1 MVLASGWIGAS
12 RVAGGGGG
20 TVYVMI
26 SGDESVTVLD
36 GINHI
41 PIDRVGVSS
50 APTAAAFSVDGH
62 DVWVANQESGQ
73 LLLIDR
79 GTQTVVRGMS
89 IGGSPNAL
97 VFGPDGQVLYVTDS
111 ANDLLIVIDAD
122 KAEVED
128 RISVGDR
135 PVAIAL
141 SPDATHVAVANNGSN
156 SVTIVD
162 RKSLLPRPEIS
173 VGEGPQALVFGE
185 DNNTLFV
192 TVSHGVVVGD
202 VQHKQATHVW
212 GPCERP
218 HQVSMMPGVQ
228 QLYVVCSSTNQV
240 VIIDATT
247 GQLLKQV
254 EVGHGPTGITL
265 SEDLQWV
272 YVTNTADH
280 TVSVLNTTKHEVES
294 VAVVGQNQ
302 TLIVDGA
309 T

>member
-1 MVLASGWIGAS
+1 M
-12 RVAGGGGG
+12 
-20 TVYVMI
+20 
-26 SGDESVTVLD
+26 
-36 GINHI
+36 
-41 PIDRVGVSS
+41 
-50 APTAAAFSVDGH
+50 
-62 DVWVANQESGQ
+62 
-73 LLLIDR
+73 
-79 GTQTVVRGMS
+79 
-89 IGGSPNAL
+89 
-97 VFGPDGQVLYVTDS
+97 
-111 ANDLLIVIDAD
+111 
-122 KAEVED
+122 
-128 RISVGDR
+128 
-135 PVAIAL
+135 
-141 SPDATHVAVANNGSN
+141 
-156 SVTIVD
+156 TIVD

-192 TVSHGVVVGD
+192 TVSHGVVVVD

-294 VAVVGQNQ
+294 VAVVGQNPTGIVAGAPSDMAIQ
-302 TLIVDGA
+302 FESDLPPVKELQRIGIAPIAGTASNLGAKIVVAATLVLTPVGFGIERLRRRRNRRLQKLNP
-309 T
+309 